1 MLPQW
6 EGLRRKGGKPGPSPA
21 RKKEASH
28 VIGRSVNKEEVSP
41 TGNYGIIAD
50 DKIGDR
56 TLAAFI
62 MKTSPALS
70 PPPPPE
76 RVMVAQLPLAHAAQ
90 DSV

>member
-28 VIGRSVNKEEVSP
+28 MIGRSVNKEEVSP
-41 TGNYGIIAD
+41 TGNNGIIAD

-56 TLAAFI
+56 I
-62 MKTSPALS
+62 HHEDVS
-70 PPPPPE
+70 
-76 RVMVAQLPLAHAAQ
+76 H
-90 DSV
+90 SVSASSA